1 MYAGAVAGSLLETHV
16 RRFNEGVR
24 SGDFAPMVAA
34 FTEDA
39 VMTFVGAPAGPF
51 EGRDAIAAA
60 YGAQPPTDEG
70 RLLGD
75 PVVEDGSIAADY
87 AWAADGRRAG
97 RIVLTPHGGE
107 IAALTVTF
115 E

>member
-1 MYAGAVAGSLLETHV
+1 V
-16 RRFNEGVR
+16 
-24 SGDFAPMVAA
+24 P
-34 FTEDA
+34 
-39 VMTFVGAPAGPF
+39 PAGPF
-51 EGRDAIAAA
+51 EGRDA
-60 YGAQPPTDEG
+60 
-70 RLLGD
+70 
-75 PVVEDGSIAADY
+75 IAADY